1 MRSLLFFLLVSI
13 VACGSSTSSDD
24 GSTGDGSDAGSGFP
38 ADHPALPQVINTG
51 GPVMAAPKFIA
62 ITFPGDS
69 LATSI
74 ADFSTKIS
82 AGAYW
87 ATTTSEYGVG
97 AGTSTAVQM
106 TTAPAATVSDD
117 DIQTFLRSQFGG
129 ALPEPDD
136 NTIYAV
142 YYPDNVTITL
152 QGQQGCQ
159 DFGGYHSDI
168 QVGSG
173 KFAAYAVMPRCP
185 TMFSGVSV
193 LDVLTGAASHEYI
206 EAATDPYPNDNPA
219 WSNTDQNGGG
229 WARAGGGA
237 EVGDMCAELGDVFT
251 KATDVGYFVQRTW
264 SNAAAAASHDPC
276 VPQGL
281 TPYFNAAPVLP
292 DTDNIQV
299 ASNQKQAASVVHI
312 PVGSSQTIELDLF
325 SDADTLGTFTVG
337 AIDYASAFT
346 GGSPELTFSLDNTTG
361 QNGDKLNL
369 TITAVKKDPRGLA
382 PLYIESQI
390 GTDMT
395 YWVVEVEN

>member
-13 VACGSSTSSDD
+13 VACGSTSSDG
-24 GSTGDGSDAGSGFP
+24 GSTGDGSDAGSAFP
-38 ADHPALPQVINTG
+38 ANHPALPQVINEG
-51 GPVMAAPKFIA
+51 GPVMAAPKFIT

-82 AGAYW
+82 ASAYW
-87 ATTTSEYGVG
+87 TTTTSEYGVG
-97 AGTSTAVQM
+97 AGTSSAVQI

-136 NTIYAV
+136 NTIYAL
-142 YYPDNVTITL
+142 YYPDGVTITL

-168 QVGSG
+168 QVGGG

-185 TMFSGVSV
+185 AQFAGVTV
-193 LDVLTGAASHEYI
+193 LDQLTGAASHEYI
-206 EAATDPYPNDNPA
+206 EAATDPFPQDNPA
-219 WSNTDQNGGG
+219 WGNTDQNGGG

-251 KATDVGYFVQRTW
+251 KTTDVPFLVQRTW
-264 SNAAAAASHDPC
+264 SNAAATASHDPC

-281 TPYFNAAPVLP
+281 SPYFNAAPVLP
-292 DTDNIQV
+292 DTDSIQV
-299 ASNQKQAASVVHI
+299 ASNQKQAANVVHI

-325 SDADTLGTFTVG
+325 SDADTLGTFNVDALDLSSALKGG
-337 AIDYASAFT
+337 A
-346 GGSPELTFSLDNTTG
+346 PELSFSFDNKTG
-361 QNGDKLNL
+361 QNGDKINL
-369 TITAVKKDPRGLA
+369 TINAVKKDPRGLA
-382 PLYIESQI
+382 PFFIESQL
-390 GTDMT
+390 GSNMSF
-395 YWVVEVEN
+395 WVVEVEN